1 MLDRLVGR
9 CLQKEADARWQSAAD
24 LRHALEWV
32 GEAARPSQGKDSARS
47 TFGIRGLLP
56 FLAVMALLA
65 AAAVMLPGWWAHRR
79 EAQPEALQFSVLTP
93 PNTTFSSPP
102 ASVVAPQI
110 AMSPDGR
117 QIAFVA
123 EAPRGR
129 PTLWV
134 RSLGAPEA
142 QVLQGTEDAIYPFW
156 SPDSRAL
163 GFFAQ
168 GKLKTIEIAGGR
180 PRS

>member
-1 MLDRLVGR
+1 MV
-9 CLQKEADARWQSAAD
+9 
-24 LRHALEWV
+24 
-32 GEAARPSQGKDSARS
+32 
-47 TFGIRGLLP
+47 
-56 FLAVMALLA
+56 VMLA
-65 AAAVMLPGWWAHRR
+65 AAAVMFPGWWAHRR
-79 EAQPEALQFSVLTP
+79 EAQLEALQLSVLTP

-102 ASVVAPQI
+102 ASVGAPQI

-117 QIAFVA
+117 QFAFVA

-134 RSLGAPEA
+134 RSLGASEA

-168 GKLKTIEIAGGR
+168 GKLKTIEIAGGA
-180 PRS
+180 PRTLSDAPLDTRGGTWGPDGTIMFSPTATAVLYVSTVSL